1 MLIIFIGSIQIVNV
15 VGLSSELQCLSGVQH
30 SSLLVSAELAG
41 SKDLSTTKKQL
52 GFLTSYKTCNFSL
65 FQNFF

>member
-1 MLIIFIGSIQIVNV
+1 MLIIFIGSIQIVSV
-15 VGLSSELQCLSGVQH
+15 VGLSSELQCLPGVQH

-52 GFLTSYKTCNFSL
+52 GFLTSYKTL
-65 FQNFF
+65 